1 MGAPLPNS
9 NPGDPIPNSSLGDP
23 PPRTNPHL
31 EVKDARLIFSAVWDD
46 LEEKYGRDHL
56 RFPREF
62 IWLGGA
68 PGAGKGTNTPFIAR
82 TRDITAPPV
91 VISALLDSP
100 EAVALKN
107 AGKLVGDREVISLL
121 FQELLKPQYHD
132 GVIVD
137 GFPRTPIQGECLQL
151 FYHKLIELHAAYRGT
166 PLAAHFRKPS
176 FRLALLY
183 VSEKVSVERQR
194 KRGREIREHN
204 KRVRATGE
212 GQLLEER
219 KTDLNEDLCR
229 KRYRTFSEETH
240 AALERLR
247 TIFHYHLIN
256 AEGPLEEVQ
265 RKIVEEFAYQSK
277 LDLSEDVFGLIQN
290 IPVARDLAAH
300 ARQELVE
307 RLEGYAENNRP
318 LFEKVVKLVEEKM
331 IPIVRAHAMSGHAR
345 FNSEHEL
352 LSEGKDGEALKML
365 IDVFT
370 ERGFHASVDVHK
382 MDVPERVDLT
392 TGQICCRTKKVYR
405 IAIRFPPSDIRRGH

>member
-1 MGAPLPNS
+1 MGPPLPHS
-9 NPGDPIPNSSLGDP
+9 SPGDPIPNSSPGIPAPRSDP
-23 PPRTNPHL
+23 GL
-31 EVKDARLIFSAVWDD
+31 EVKDAKLIFSAVWND
-46 LEEKYGRDHL
+46 LEEKYGRDNL

-68 PGAGKGTNTPFIAR
+68 PGAGKGTNTPFIAK
-82 TRDITAPPV
+82 TRDITAPPI

-100 EAVALKN
+100 EAIAIKN
-107 AGKLVGDREVISLL
+107 AGKLVGDREVITLL
-121 FQELLKPQYHD
+121 FQELLKPAYHD

-137 GFPRTPIQGECLQL
+137 GFPRTHVQGECLQL
-151 FYHKLIELHAAYRGT
+151 FYNKLIELHAAYRGT
-166 PLAAHFRKPS
+166 ALAPHFRKPS
-176 FRLALLY
+176 FRIALLF
-183 VSEKVSVERQR
+183 VNEKVSVERQL

-212 GQLLEER
+212 GKLLEER
-219 KTDLNEDLCR
+219 LTDMDREKCQE
-229 KRYRTFSEETH
+229 RYRTFTKETF

-247 TIFHYHLIN
+247 KIFHFHYIEAKGDL
-256 AEGPLEEVQ
+256 AEVQ
-265 RKIVEEFAYQSK
+265 RKIVEEFGYQSE
-277 LDLSEDVFGLIQN
+277 LDLSEDVFGLILN

-307 RLEGYAENNRP
+307 RLEGYAENHRP
-318 LFEKVVKLVEEKM
+318 LFEQVVKLVEEKM

-345 FNSEHEL
+345 FNSEERL
-352 LSEGKDGEALKML
+352 LGEKDGLALKML

-370 ERGFHASVDVHK
+370 ERGFSASVDVHK

>member
-1 MGAPLPNS
+1 MGPALPPS
-9 NPGDPIPNSSLGDP
+9 NPGDPIPNSCPGDP
-23 PPRTNPHL
+23 VPRADPGL

-68 PGAGKGTNTPFIAR
+68 PGAGKGTNTPFIAK
-82 TRDITAPPV
+82 TRDITAPPI
-91 VISALLDSP
+91 VISALLASP
-100 EAVALKN
+100 EAVAIKN
-107 AGKLVGDREVISLL
+107 AGKLVGDREVITFL
-121 FQELLKPQYHD
+121 FEELLKPVYHD

-137 GFPRTPIQGECLQL
+137 GFPRTHVQGECLQL

-166 PLAAHFRKPS
+166 PLAPYFRKPS
-176 FRLALLY
+176 FRIALLY
-183 VSEKVSVERQR
+183 VNEKVSVERQM
-194 KRGREIREHN
+194 KRGKEIRAHN

-219 KTDLNEDLCR
+219 KTDTDPDLCR
-229 KRYRTFSEETH
+229 KRYQTFINETH
-240 AALERLR
+240 AALKRLQN
-247 TIFHYHLIN
+247 IFHFHFIE

-265 RKIVEEFAYQSK
+265 RKIVAEFSYQSK
-277 LDLSEDVFGLIQN
+277 LDLSEPVFGLIQN
-290 IPVARDLAAH
+290 IPVARQLALH

-318 LFEKVVKLVEEKM
+318 LFEKVIKLVEEKM

-392 TGQICCRTKKVYR
+392 TGLITCRTKKVYR

>member
-1 MGAPLPNS
+1 MASSVPPS
-9 NPGDPIPNSSLGDP
+9 SPGDPLPRPDP
-23 PPRTNPHL
+23 GL
-31 EVKDARLIFSAVWDD
+31 EVKDAKLIFAAVWDD
-46 LEEKYGRDHL
+46 LEQQYGRDNL

-68 PGAGKGTNTPFIAR
+68 PGAGKGTNTPFIAKQ
-82 TRDITAPPV
+82 RDITAPPI
-91 VISALLDSP
+91 VISSLLDTP
-100 EAVALKN
+100 EAIAIKN
-107 AGKLVGDREVISLL
+107 AGKLVGDREVITLL
-121 FQELLKPQYHD
+121 FQELLKPVYHD

-137 GFPRTPIQGECLQL
+137 GFPRTHIQGECLQL
-151 FYHKLIELHAAYRGT
+151 FYQKLLQLHAAYRGT
-166 PLAAHFRKPS
+166 PLAPDFRKPS
-176 FRLALLY
+176 FRIALLY
-183 VSEKVSVERQR
+183 VNEKVSVERQL

-219 KTDLNEDLCR
+219 LTDMDREKCR
-229 KRYRTFSEETH
+229 ERYRTFINETH
-240 AALERLR
+240 AALQRLQK
-247 TIFHYHLIN
+247 IFHYHFIES
-256 AEGPLEEVQ
+256 EGPLEEVQ
-265 RKIVEEFAYQSK
+265 RKIVDEFRYQSK
-277 LDLSEDVFGLIQN
+277 LDLSEDVFGLVQN

-307 RLEGYAENNRP
+307 RLEGYAENHRP
-318 LFEKVVKLVEEKM
+318 LLEQVVKLVEDKM

-352 LSEGKDGEALKML
+352 LNDPLALRML

-370 ERGFHASVDVHK
+370 ERGFSASVDVHK

-392 TGQICCRTKKVYR
+392 TGQICSRTKKVYR

>member
-1 MGAPLPNS
+1 MGPALPPS
-9 NPGDPIPNSSLGDP
+9 NPGDSSPGIPIARPDP
-23 PPRTNPHL
+23 SL
-31 EVKDARLIFSAVWDD
+31 EVKDAKLIFSTVWED
-46 LEEKYGRDHL
+46 LEEKYGRDNL

-68 PGAGKGTNTPFIAR
+68 PGAGKGTNTPFIAK
-82 TRDITAPPV
+82 TRDITAPPI
-91 VISALLDSP
+91 VISSLLDSP

-107 AGKLVGDREVISLL
+107 AAKLVGDREVISLL
-121 FQELLKPQYHD
+121 FQELLKPVYHD

-137 GFPRTPIQGECLQL
+137 GFPRTHVQGECLQL
-151 FYHKLIELHAAYRGT
+151 FYQKLIDLHGAYRGT
-166 PLAAHFRKPS
+166 PLAQCFRKPS
-176 FRLALLY
+176 FRIALLF
-183 VSEKVSVERQR
+183 VDEKVSVERQM
-194 KRGREIREHN
+194 KRGKEIRAHN

-219 KTDLNEDLCR
+219 KTDMSEEKCR
-229 KRYRTFSEETH
+229 ERYRTFIKETF
-240 AALERLR
+240 AALERLQE
-247 TIFHYHLIN
+247 IFHYHFIK

-265 RKIVEEFAYQSK
+265 QNILKEFSYQSK

-307 RLEGYAENNRP
+307 RLEGYAENNRS
-318 LFEKVVKLVEEKM
+318 LFERVIQLVEKKM

-345 FNSEHEL
+345 FNSEDEL

-370 ERGFHASVDVHK
+370 ERGFHASIDVNR
-382 MDVPERVDLT
+382 MDVPERVDLA
-392 TGQICCRTKKVYR
+392 TGQISCRTKKVYR
-405 IAIRFPPSDIRRGH
+405 IAIRFAPSDIRRGH